1 MGGVGND
8 GCVIGSDEAGK
19 AEFAVS
25 STTKPD
31 EATIGTAGTP
41 YAEDETYQGITP
53 YSKGLF
59 YNGRY
64 YWHEAFL
71 RGDANGDGQVTI
83 TDAVAVVNYILGN
96 PSENFNKAAANV
108 NGDTDE
114 HGEPI
119 ISITD
124 AVGVVNIILNSAAS
138 TPAFT
143 APALTAPEDDDAS
156 PVDPE

>member
-1 MGGVGND
+1 MLEREDGGGHED
-8 GCVIGSDEAGK
+8 GALL
-19 AEFAVS
+19 AVS

-41 YAEDETYQGITP
+41 YAAGETYQGITP
-53 YSKGLF
+53 YSKGL
-59 YNGRY
+59 YYDGRY

-124 AVGVVNIILNSAAS
+124 AVGVVNIILNGAAS